1 MAISDT
7 LTEKIIGCGIAIHRA
22 LSPGLL
28 ESAYDECIALEFRQ
42 AGLSFRRQ
50 VPLPVVHKTIRLE
63 QGYRIDFIVED
74 SVVVEIKSI
83 ERLLAVHEAQL
94 LTYLRLS
101 GIRTGLLINFGAAV
115 SREGIRRMSLR
126 EAHESAS
133 PPPRLPANLS
143 IDDAEKN

>member
-1 MAISDT
+1 MAISDA

-22 LSPGLL
+22 LGPGLL
-28 ESAYDECIALEFRQ
+28 ESAYEECRALEFRE

-50 VPLPVVHKTIRLE
+50 VPLPVVYKTIRLD
-63 QGYRIDFIVED
+63 QAYRIDFVVED
-74 SVVVEIKSI
+74 AVVLEIKSL
-83 ERLLAVHEAQL
+83 ERLLPVHEAQL

-115 SREGIRRMSLR
+115 LREGIRRMSLR
-126 EAHESAS
+126 EAPESFS

-143 IDDAEKN
+143 SDDA